1 MSDLLHSQRQFPRGD
16 GKPCLKEDQES
27 AMRRAED
34 LWTERSLQASGQGC
48 AVPLGVRKH
57 SMIWELQTTH

>member
-1 MSDLLHSQRQFPRGD
+1 MISSIVSDIFP
-16 GKPCLKEDQES
+16 E
-27 AMRRAED
+27 AMGSLALRRAEE